1 MAETTTTTGTAPAA
15 GGEGQTPQQT
25 NQQPTTPT
33 AEQRTAFQKFWDSL
47 FGGKEE
53 PAPGSGEGT
62 KKDGDPAPKEGEGT
76 KQEPQGGK
84 SYSEADVEA
93 KDAEAKQ
100 KAEETGAP
108 AGAMVLPDGRVV
120 TGKTSSLLGASAALL
135 LNALKAMAG
144 IRSDMN
150 LISNQVIEPISALKI
165 QSLGHHNP
173 RLHSDEVLIA
183 LAISALTNPLADMA
197 RAQLGTLRGCDAHFS
212 VIISE
217 EDIKLYKRLGIHVSC
232 EPKYE
237 SKRLYHK

>member
-1 MAETTTTTGTAPAA
+1 MRSSHALSVVPVPLAQSRERVISAA
-15 GGEGQTPQQT
+15 
-25 NQQPTTPT
+25 
-33 AEQRTAFQKFWDSL
+33 RSFRL
-47 FGGKEE
+47 
-53 PAPGSGEGT
+53 
-62 KKDGDPAPKEGEGT
+62 
-76 KQEPQGGK
+76 
-84 SYSEADVEA
+84 
-93 KDAEAKQ
+93 
-100 KAEETGAP
+100 
-108 AGAMVLPDGRVV
+108 
-120 TGKTSSLLGASAALL
+120 SSSAAASAAYFE
-135 LNALKAMAG
+135 
-144 IRSDMN
+144 RS

-165 QSLGHHNP
+165 QSLAHHNP

>member
-1 MAETTTTTGTAPAA
+1 MESAKEKWGWLPKSKITGDAV
-15 GGEGQTPQQT
+15 
-25 NQQPTTPT
+25 
-33 AEQRTAFQKFWDSL
+33 S
-47 FGGKEE
+47 
-53 PAPGSGEGT
+53 
-62 KKDGDPAPKEGEGT
+62 PKEKRLGYLVG
-76 KQEPQGGK
+76 
-84 SYSEADVEA
+84 
-93 KDAEAKQ
+93 
-100 KAEETGAP
+100 P
-108 AGAMVLPDGRVV
+108 AG
-120 TGKTSSLLGASAALL
+120 ALL

>member
-93 KDAEAKQ
+93 KIAEAKAAWE
-100 KAEETGAP
+100 AEQQEKQR
-108 AGAMVLPDGRVV
+108 MW
-120 TGKTSSLLGASAALL
+120 
-135 LNALKAMAG
+135 
-144 IRSDMN
+144 
-150 LISNQVIEPISALKI
+150 
-165 QSLGHHNP
+165 
-173 RLHSDEVLIA
+173 
-183 LAISALTNPLADMA
+183 
-197 RAQLGTLRGCDAHFS
+197 
-212 VIISE
+212 
-217 EDIKLYKRLGIHVSC
+217 
-232 EPKYE
+232 
-237 SKRLYHK
+237 